1 MLIFYLSILLT
12 VLSNVLYH
20 IFQKLTPQGS
30 NPAAALAVT
39 YGTALLLCVLYLVF
53 FPPAGGLVQAVR
65 QTNWASAALGV
76 TIVGLELGFLLAY
89 RAGWNISTAGIV
101 SATAV
106 ALVLA
111 PVGLAAF
118 KERLSLIN
126 ILGVGVCIIGLV
138 LVNFKK

>member
-89 RAGWNISTAGIV
+89 RAGWDFSMAGIV

-106 ALVLA
+106 AVVLI
-111 PVGLAAF
+111 PVGMIAF
-118 KERLSLIN
+118 KERLSLVN
-126 ILGVGVCIIGLV
+126 GAGILLCIIGLV
-138 LVNFKK
+138 LVNLKQ